1 MSALARPLHLPTTVP
16 ALTFGF
22 GVLLLVLR
30 SFPPSALTLG
40 RLPTPQLAKAFRV
53 LAVTLIPGPR
63 QKRPTA
69 ARPVTS
75 PRRKPRGARRTPGRG
90 AMLFSS
96 HGRWCSRWGRPRDG
110 PSSLGHLDVDE
121 PAACGDSNLPDTW
134 RRLQDTRH
142 ASDRSMAGRRSRP
155 PPIPHP
161 LSTAGPT
168 DRRPRCA
175 RPPSRNDEGNREGD
189 CLELVRL
196 LKETI
201 PSKDTSERRKPRR
214 KYRRRVGRRRRS
226 TQPSD

>member
-121 PAACGDSNLPDTW
+121 PAACGDSNVPDH
-134 RRLQDTRH
+134 RRRH
-142 ASDRSMAGRRSRP
+142 PDSRLASDQSIAGRRSRP
-155 PPIPHP
+155 PLTPRPAPHLQP
-161 LSTAGPT
+161 RRLSS
-168 DRRPRCA
+168 
-175 RPPSRNDEGNREGD
+175 PSR
-189 CLELVRL
+189 
-196 LKETI
+196 T
-201 PSKDTSERRKPRR
+201 TSVAK
-214 KYRRRVGRRRRS
+214 
-226 TQPSD
+226 